1 MSILSILNQISN
13 ISSTKTKLQIL
24 EDNKDNELFKQVCY
38 LTYDKANIN
47 FYIKKIP
54 EYNTLGEIGI
64 YNLETCLNMLSKLY
78 TRELTGNNAIEYL
91 KDILI
96 NAIDIETEEVIKR
109 IIKRDLK
116 CGMGTTQV
124 NKVWKDLI
132 PKFPYQRIS
141 LFKDIKPNTINWE
154 NGVYSQLKEDSE
166 FSNCEH
172 SLDGEVNLY
181 SRQGTPFPK
190 DKFANIIKFVK
201 DNLPKDNHYQGEMLV
216 VRDNEVLLREVG
228 NGILTSVTKG
238 GDFADNEYPIYVI
251 WDYIPLDKLH
261 TKCKWLVPYSERY
274 EYLKEVLRY
283 DDIVSLVETRICY
296 NINEVI
302 QHLEEVLA
310 KGLEGLVIKLPEA
323 IWVDGDNPKMFKIKV
338 EVVVSLRIKRM
349 NPGEGKNSKTFGSIN
364 VVSEDELLE
373 VNVSGFKD
381 DKRLEIYND
390 WDNVVEGIMDVKGN
404 KLQPPSK
411 NNPKWSIFLPRYV
424 DPKSL
429 RPKFGFVEIRSDKDA
444 ADTLEEIKAQFE
456 SAILT
461 IREMFNK

>member
-141 LFKDIKPNTINWE
+141 LLSDMKPDSIDWKE
-154 NGVYSQLKEDSE
+154 GVYSQLKEDSMFANLKYFDKDNIE
-166 FSNCEH
+166 LTSRTGSIFPIEKFSNIAI
-172 SLDGEVNLY
+172 DAVVNLLDSTEY
-181 SRQGTPFPK
+181 NGELQVERNGV
-190 DKFANIIKFVK
+190 I
-201 DNLPKDNHYQGEMLV
+201 LP
-216 VRDNEVLLREVG
+216 REIG
-228 NGILTSVTKG
+228 NGVLNSVLKG
-238 GDFADNEYPIYVI
+238 GHFADNEKPVYHI

-261 TKCKWLVPYSERY
+261 SKCKWNVPYKDRFSS
-274 EYLKEVLRY
+274 LKELLVDNRVGR
-283 DDIVSLVETRICY
+283 DEIDIKLVETRICY
-296 NINEVI
+296 SIDEVI
-302 QHLEEVLA
+302 EHLQIVLS
-310 KGLEGLVIKLPEA
+310 KGLEGLVIKLPNA
-323 IWVDGDNPKMFKIKV
+323 NWIDGTNKEMFKIKL
-338 EVVVSLRIKRM
+338 EVIVDLKAIEL
-349 NPGEGKNSKTFGSIN
+349 NLGEGKNSSTFGSIK
-364 VVSEDELLE
+364 VVSSDGLLE
-373 VNVSGFKD
+373 TNISGFTDEVRKYIYD
-381 DKRLEIYND
+381 NWETVKEEIFA
-390 WDNVVEGIMDVKGN
+390 VKAN
-404 KLQPPSK
+404 KLMIPTK
-411 NNPKWSIFLPRYV
+411 NNSKYSLFLPRYIET
-424 DPKSL
+424 
-429 RPKFGFVEIRSDKDA
+429 RGNDKDT
-444 ADTLEEIKAQFE
+444 ADSLEEIINQFE

-461 IREMFNK
+461 IKKLFEV

>member
-1 MSILSILNQISN
+1 MSILNILNQISN
-13 ISSTKTKLQIL
+13 VSSTKTKLQIL
-24 EDNKDNELFKQVCY
+24 ENNKDNELLKQVCY

-54 EYNTLGEIGI
+54 EYTKIRNNELSFDS
-64 YNLETCLNMLSKLY
+64 MLQLKYLSDRLV
-78 TRELTGNNAIEYL
+78 TGKDAIERL
-91 KDILI
+91 SLLLSELDEDS
-96 NAIDIETEEVIKR
+96 AEVIKR
-109 IIKRDLK
+109 IIKRDLR
-116 CGMGTTQV
+116 CGLGTTQI

-132 PKFPYQRIS
+132 PKYPYQRIS
-141 LFKDIKPNTINWE
+141 LFKDIKPNTINWK

-201 DNLPKDNHYQGEMLV
+201 DNLPKGNHYQGEMLV

-238 GDFADNEYPIYVI
+238 GNFADNEYPIYVI

-302 QHLEEVLA
+302 EHLEGVLA

-323 IWVDGDNPKMFKIKV
+323 IWMDGDNPQMFKIKV
-338 EVVVSLRIKRM
+338 EVIVSLRIKKM
-349 NPGEGKNSKTFGSIN
+349 NPGQGKNVKTFGSIN

-381 DKRLEIYND
+381 ARRLEIYKD
-390 WDNVVEGIMDVKGN
+390 WDNAVECIMDVKGN

-411 NNPKWSIFLPRYV
+411 NNPKWSIFLPRYI
-424 DPKSL
+424 
-429 RPKFGFVEIRSDKDA
+429 EIRSDKDT
-444 ADTLEEIKAQFE
+444 ADTLEEIQAQFE
-456 SAILT
+456 SSILT
-461 IREMFNK
+461 IRDLFKV